1 MASHRAVQLL
11 LQLGV
16 LTVAVIAYPN
26 FQEEVP
32 NGNSVKDC
40 DGVMIGGFGHVKQS
54 GGGDRNQF
62 GLDFAEAG
70 KKWTGALCRKDSDGD
85 GVNNGVEL
93 GDPDCKWNKGETP
106 DFTLAITHP
115 GLDCATR
122 SCTAGG
128 VSTKS
133 GDEKLTSC
141 EKYDYT
147 TVTDKTVVSEER
159 YILHAPGPLKHI
171 GLRLGSDQV

>member
-1 MASHRAVQLL
+1 MA
-11 LQLGV
+11 
-16 LTVAVIAYPN
+16 T
-26 FQEEVP
+26 
-32 NGNSVKDC
+32 VKDC

-93 GDPDCKWNKGETP
+93 GDPDCKWNKGGTP

-147 TVTDKTVVSEER
+147 TVTDKTVVNVSMFMKSNEVRNGTSYMLQALSNTLDYDLAVTKFEWKPR
-159 YILHAPGPLKHI
+159 SQGRGAPFSALPLP
-171 GLRLGSDQV
+171 R